1 MDRRVGEEVN
11 QSIKYLN
18 KLLWSAASVLVEIHH
33 GEEGV
38 RGMLKYT
45 TTNQFALKVD
55 FCLIFSFCLIKV
67 DDACRDIYSGHSGIF
82 V

>member
-38 RGMLKYT
+38 RGMLK
-45 TTNQFALKVD
+45 
-55 FCLIFSFCLIKV
+55 
-67 DDACRDIYSGHSGIF
+67 
-82 V
+82 